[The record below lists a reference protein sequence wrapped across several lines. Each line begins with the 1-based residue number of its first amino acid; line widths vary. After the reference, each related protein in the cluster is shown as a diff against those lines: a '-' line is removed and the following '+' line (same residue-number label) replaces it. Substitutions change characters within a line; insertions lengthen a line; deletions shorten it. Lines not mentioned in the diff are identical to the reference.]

1 MIIAAA
7 IKFGDVICFVP
18 SPGRHHNVLQG
29 LHDNHSKRTKGYD
42 SEVQGFITHTGVFL
56 DRREAFKHVKEWGQ
70 KMQRREGPGYYD
82 GDELYSE
89 DLW

>member
-7 IKFGDVICFVP
+7 IKFGTVIAFVP
-18 SPGRHHNVLQG
+18 APGRHHNVLQA
-29 LHDNHSKRTKGYD
+29 LHDNHGTRTLGYD
-42 SEVQGFITHTGVFL
+42 VETQGFLTDKGEFL
-56 DRREAFKHVKEWGQ
+56 NRRDAFKHVRECGQ
-70 KMQRREGPGYYD
+70 KMQRREGPGYYS